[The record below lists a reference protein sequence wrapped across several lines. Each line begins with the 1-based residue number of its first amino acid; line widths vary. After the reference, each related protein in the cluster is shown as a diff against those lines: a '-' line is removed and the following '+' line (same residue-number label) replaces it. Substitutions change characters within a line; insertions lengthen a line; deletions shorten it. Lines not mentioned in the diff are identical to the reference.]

1 MTAFL
6 DIRDLARQDRQRR
19 LYLCRW
25 LIAVTALTLV
35 MFFLN
40 YLDLEYPAYV
50 ICTVLSLV
58 AFAAEL
64 VCIFR
69 ASACR
74 VTPLLIF
81 LVALYLTRNSQ
92 LLLILFGVQFDAHDL
107 ILLQQHLKGAIVLTS
122 VGNLWAG
129 FAGLIVAAP
138 VADESRRSCAGDEWD
153 SPLSGRILA
162 IGAVL
167 TGLAAYAELILSAVC
182 ADGAVPYWRQ
192 LLSFFAFL
200 FVPFGFAL
208 LARYPKRRR
217 GAAAAF
223 ALAIYFLCSVFLAEL
238 SEGIAGLFVLAVF
251 FCCLWETQGKRL
263 SEPAVFGA
271 VLLLLGLLSG
281 LATYLREPSLYGRSF
296 GTTLVVWIGSI
307 GSGFLSLLATIG
319 VVPTSEP
326 FLLGREY
333 AASWLAGILP
343 PELDPTGTL
352 DRLTADTRLPSLWTE
367 SYLSDLQG
375 AIGFSADTEGYLN
388 FTWFGFV
395 AVFLLCL
402 GVGFLLDRYR
412 RYRTDSVL
420 PRYAA
425 CVMLWAALTMPGR
438 STAHA
443 VRMFVW
449 GVLIVGAILVG
460 KTARNKTD

>member
-6 DIRDLARQDRQRR
+6 DIRDLARHDRQRR

-64 VCIFR
+64 ACILR

-74 VTPLLIF
+74 VTPLLLF
-81 LVALYLTRNSQ
+81 LIALYMTRNSQ

-138 VADESRRSCAGDEWD
+138 VADEARTACAGDEWD
-153 SPLSGRILA
+153 SPVRGRILS
-162 IGAVL
+162 IGATV
-167 TGLAAYAELILSAVC
+167 TGLAAYAERILSAAR
-182 ADGAVPYWRQ
+182 ADGVMPYWRQ
-192 LLSFFAFL
+192 LLSFVAFL

-208 LARYPKRRR
+208 LVRYPKRRR

-223 ALAIYFLCSVFLAEL
+223 TLAVYFLCSVFLGKL

-251 FCCLWETQGKRL
+251 FCCLWETQGKRRG
-263 SEPAVFGA
+263 ETAVLG
-271 VLLLLGLLSG
+271 VILLLLGLLSG
-281 LATYLREPSLYGRSF
+281 LATYLREPSLYGSSF
-296 GTTLVVWIGSI
+296 GTTLVTWIGSI
-307 GSGFLSLLATIG
+307 GSGFLSLLVTVSI
-319 VVPTSEP
+319 VPTSEP

-333 AASWLAGILP
+333 AASWLTGIMP

-352 DRLTADTRLPSLWTE
+352 DRLTADTRLPSLWE
-367 SYLSDLQG
+367 EPYLRDFQG
-375 AIGFSADTEGYLN
+375 LVGFSADMEGYLN

-402 GVGFLLDRYR
+402 GIGFLLDRYR

-420 PRYAA
+420 PRYVA
-425 CVMLWAALTMPGR
+425 CVMLWAALTLPGR
-438 STAHA
+438 ATAHA

-449 GVLIVGAILVG
+449 GVLAVGAILAVG
-460 KTARNKTD
+460 AVRKKQS